1 MPRLNIAPSRAAGRA
16 SALFLEHVLEHRL
29 VQGQV
34 SHDLLEATIL
44 LLERLD
50 PPELGH
56 AHARVLLLPGI
67 EGRLTHPELPAQL
80 GRWRALL
87 RFAQGLGDLLLG
99 VARLLHRRSSVS
111 QRTALQPDS
120 QPSPGP
126 DFGGQVRHSVGLRYP
141 SAWCGRSVLYQRIH
155 AVISHRASAKSRKTC
170 CQTHSSLRLRKNRST
185 IPFCSGV

>member
-16 SALFLEHVLEHRL
+16 SALLLEHVLEHRL

-50 PPELGH
+50 PPELGN
-56 AHARVLLLPGI
+56 AHARVLLLPGV

-80 GRWRALL
+80 GRRRALL

-120 QPSPGP
+120 QPSTGP
-126 DFGGQVRHSVGLRYP
+126 DFGGQVLLAYS
-141 SAWCGRSVLYQRIH
+141 IH
-155 AVISHRASAKSRKTC
+155 QSIRCSQDSSR
-170 CQTHSSLRLRKNRST
+170 
-185 IPFCSGV
+185 SGVVRKWTMVSVSRISASSGVASKLVSRPGGRRN